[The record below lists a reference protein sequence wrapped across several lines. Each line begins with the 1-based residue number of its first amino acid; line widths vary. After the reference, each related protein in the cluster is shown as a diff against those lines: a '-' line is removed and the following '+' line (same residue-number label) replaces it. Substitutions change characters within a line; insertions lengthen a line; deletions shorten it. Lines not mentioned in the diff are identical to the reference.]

1 MFPRT
6 FFELDLTPKTTTT
19 ATTTTTTTK
28 KLLLGPLSVARGQKR
43 SFPVIEPSWSGWE
56 RCSREFVHG
65 ILDMCIKSVPCT
77 KINDY
82 RVQILY
88 TATIIFSKAKPKSQ
102 NFPFCFSVLLC
113 HQRLFSCKCIQQ
125 KYSHVNEKG
134 FSFLAAAFLLFFLS
148 HAWFSACFQSFYNV
162 CQQENYSK
170 ENTNETQIQMVKRN
184 YKKRNALQNFSNTE
198 KHWYCIILHKKE
210 LNKNLIII
218 HTTYSANQ
226 KIQKINQWNGHIWCN
241 QRILLAN

>member
-1 MFPRT
+1 MPYKAIQYHNGPKKHNFCSLAQFFVWFRT
-6 FFELDLTPKTTTT
+6 FFTHASMPRTR
-19 ATTTTTTTK
+19 TTK
-28 KLLLGPLSVARGQKR
+28 ILLGPLSVARGQKR
-43 SFPVIEPSWSGWE
+43 PFPVIEPSWSGWE

-198 KHWYCIILHKKE
+198 KHWYCTPHDEVEPNLKK
-210 LNKNLIII
+210 N
-218 HTTYSANQ
+218 HHR
-226 KIQKINQWNGHIWCN
+226 NGIWGLEA
-241 QRILLAN
+241 IVM